1 MARNKHSAAASLRS
15 DRNTASAKR
24 DEEFLA
30 DRRRREAANLKRTLE
45 LRAQRLAHAALN
57 PPAPKLKPRRKAVR
71 AASA

>member
-1 MARNKHSAAASLRS
+1 MARNKQSDETSARS
-15 DRNTASAKR
+15 RADRQTASARR

-57 PPAPKLKPRRKAVR
+57 PVVKPKSRRRV
-71 AASA
+71 AAAG